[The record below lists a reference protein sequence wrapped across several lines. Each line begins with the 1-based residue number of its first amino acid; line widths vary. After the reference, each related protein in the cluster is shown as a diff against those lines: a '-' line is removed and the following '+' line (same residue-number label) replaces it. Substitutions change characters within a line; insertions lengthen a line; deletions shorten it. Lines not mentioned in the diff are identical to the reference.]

1 MQNVARAS
9 RQLREDVLH
18 IRWRKLV
25 LGGEPKDLEKQI
37 DIFLNAP
44 QPSGRMRR
52 TLSSIA
58 DSLHHHPRRQSTE
71 MTWERHESAWRCDV
85 PSALP
90 TKIIRLLMEMRRLD
104 KMYLDIIN
112 FDPSQN
118 VKFQSQ
124 LSKNM
129 FSTSLRTLWIQAD
142 DQIVARILGVL
153 QKNTLEAFGTSGLQ
167 T

>member
-1 MQNVARAS
+1 MQVLGLCDNGTMQNVARAS
-9 RQLREDVLH
+9 RQLRE
-18 IRWRKLV
+18 
-25 LGGEPKDLEKQI
+25 
-37 DIFLNAP
+37 
-44 QPSGRMRR
+44 
-52 TLSSIA
+52 
-58 DSLHHHPRRQSTE
+58 
-71 MTWERHESAWRCDV
+71 DV

-118 VKFQSQ
+118 GKFQSQ

-142 DQIVARILGVL
+142 DQIVAGVLGVL

>member
-1 MQNVARAS
+1 
-9 RQLREDVLH
+9 
-18 IRWRKLV
+18 
-25 LGGEPKDLEKQI
+25 
-37 DIFLNAP
+37 
-44 QPSGRMRR
+44 
-52 TLSSIA
+52 
-58 DSLHHHPRRQSTE
+58 
-71 MTWERHESAWRCDV
+71 
-85 PSALP
+85 
-90 TKIIRLLMEMRRLD
+90 MEMRRLD

-129 FSTSLRTLWIQAD
+129 FPTSLRTLWIQAD

>member
-44 QPSGRMRR
+44 QPSGRMRK
-52 TLSSIA
+52 TLSSIS
-58 DSLHHHPRRQSTE
+58 DS
-71 MTWERHESAWRCDV
+71 V
-85 PSALP
+85 
-90 TKIIRLLMEMRRLD
+90 RLLMEVRRLD
-104 KMYLDIIN
+104 KMYPDIIN

-118 VKFQSQ
+118 GKFQSQ

-142 DQIVARILGVL
+142 DQIVAGVLGVL